1 MGALDGK
8 VAIVTGGTSGIGE
21 GIAELFVAEGAEVVV
36 AARRQE
42 EGAALEKRLGIRFVR
57 TDVANEADVKAMIGQ
72 AVTWFGRIDCL
83 VNNAALPAPMVSITE
98 IDVSTIDQLLAVNV
112 RGVLLGIK
120 HVAPVMLRRGSGSII
135 NVGSMAGI
143 RGGVS
148 GHIYSATKGA
158 VLALSRSAGAELG
171 EKGVR
176 VNCLS
181 PGAIV
186 TGIFAKAA
194 GVEGSKADRLTDVI
208 KSAFASAQTIP
219 RAGMPTDIAQ
229 AAVFLAGDGSSFING
244 QDIVVDGG
252 HSSVTKGWSFIAGMR
267 GEMLKRL
274 KEAAAKLS

>member
-1 MGALDGK
+1 MGALEGK

-21 GIAELFVAEGAEVVV
+21 GIAVLFVGEGAKVVV
-36 AARRQE
+36 AARRQD
-42 EGAALEKRLGIRFVR
+42 EGAALEKRLGVRFVR
-57 TDVANEADVKAMIGQ
+57 TDVANEADVKAMIDRTIG
-72 AVTWFGRIDCL
+72 WFGRVDCL
-83 VNNAALPAPMVSITE
+83 VNNAALAAPMLSITE
-98 IDVSTIDQLLAVNV
+98 IDAATIDQLLAVNV

-120 HVAPVMLRRGSGSII
+120 HVAPVMLKQGSGSII
-135 NVGSMAGI
+135 NIGSMAGI

-158 VLALSRSAGAELG
+158 VLALSLSAGAELG
-171 EKGVR
+171 EKGIR

-208 KSAFASAQTIP
+208 KGAFASVQTIP
-219 RAGMPTDIAQ
+219 RAGLPDDIAQ

-252 HSSVTKGWSFIAGMR
+252 HSSVTKGWSYVAGMR

-274 KEAAAKLS
+274 KEAAAKL

>member
-1 MGALDGK
+1 
-8 VAIVTGGTSGIGE
+8 VA
-21 GIAELFVAEGAEVVV
+21 
-36 AARRQE
+36 
-42 EGAALEKRLGIRFVR
+42 
-57 TDVANEADVKAMIGQ
+57 
-72 AVTWFGRIDCL
+72 
-83 VNNAALPAPMVSITE
+83 
-98 IDVSTIDQLLAVNV
+98 TIDQLLAVNV

-120 HVAPVMLRRGSGSII
+120 HVAPVMLKQGSGSII
-135 NVGSMAGI
+135 NIGSMAGI

-208 KSAFASAQTIP
+208 KAAFASVQTIP
-219 RAGMPTDIAQ
+219 RAGLPADIAQ
-229 AAVFLAGDGSSFING
+229 AAVFLASDGSSFING

-252 HSSVTKGWSFIAGMR
+252 HSSVTKGWSYMADRR

-274 KEAAAKLS
+274 KEAAAKL